1 MWGTTKLPV
10 GPVEKFSS
18 GRYNKGYNLLTDY
31 LFQESSKKCISEA
44 DVFAVEAK
52 RAPSAPKRAP
62 SARMNCCKPNV
73 VLEPPAAQQ
82 VPNQPWRIWNTSVSI
97 KVEQVLIMVDL
108 LGPQRAS
115 ALAFCLANRKLAK
128 LPSGAALAGHVID
141 VIAHIQSYSDGT
153 QCFMKSHKNS
163 NKQYLYSLYIAG
175 IPTLLLLWQAL
186 DEASGG

>member
-1 MWGTTKLPV
+1 
-10 GPVEKFSS
+10 
-18 GRYNKGYNLLTDY
+18 
-31 LFQESSKKCISEA
+31 
-44 DVFAVEAK
+44 
-52 RAPSAPKRAP
+52 
-62 SARMNCCKPNV
+62 
-73 VLEPPAAQQ
+73 
-82 VPNQPWRIWNTSVSI
+82 
-97 KVEQVLIMVDL
+97 MVDL

-175 IPTLLLLWQAL
+175 IPTLLLL
-186 DEASGG
+186 